1 MKQNQS
7 SSRVFASWGGG
18 AEVRTARVQSM
29 NFPISNG
36 RHYFCSQVKSD
47 HQYNDSPWAERDEV
61 MF

>member
-7 SSRVFASWGGG
+7 SSECLPRGGG

-47 HQYNDSPWAERDEV
+47 HQYNDSLWAERDEV